1 MALKKFFLRQ
11 NKLLQLFILAL
22 ILVFTSQIL
31 IGCGSSKQSADNVAY
46 ESKGEAP
53 TEDAYDQDAGMG
65 TASVIP
71 NDIERKIIQNVDLTI
86 KVDDVE
92 AIMGKIISLTSQND
106 GYIVN
111 SSLYKQEDSYSARLT
126 VKIPQEK
133 LTGTV
138 NTISDYGEVTNNET
152 YTEDVTEEYYDS
164 QARLKVLEA
173 KEVRLIALLDK
184 AANIPDIVTIESELG
199 NVRSEIEVI
208 KGRLQYLTNST
219 SFSTINISLRQAIP
233 GQLKAPQGTTGK
245 ALQGLIASL
254 NNMIDFGSNLIIFL
268 ITILPWLVI
277 LGLIY
282 SAVRWF
288 RNKRKNRND
297 SQ

>member
-1 MALKKFFLRQ
+1 MVYKSFLRQ
-11 NKLLQLFILAL
+11 NKLLLLFLLAL
-22 ILVFTSQIL
+22 LLVFTAQML
-31 IGCGSSKQSADNVAY
+31 AGCGNSKQAADNVAY
-46 ESKGEAP
+46 ESKSEAANETYTFQMP
-53 TEDAYDQDAGMG
+53 NMG
-65 TASVIP
+65 TAPVIP
-71 NDIERKIIQNVDLTI
+71 GDIERKIIQNVDLSL

-92 AIMGKIISLTSQND
+92 AVMDKIILLTSQND

-111 SSLYKQEDSYSARLT
+111 SSIYKQEDSYRASLT
-126 VKIPQEK
+126 IKIPQEK

-138 NTISDYGEVTNNET
+138 NTISDYGEVTNNDT
-152 YTEDVTEEYYDS
+152 YTEDVTEEYYDA

-219 SFSTINISLRQAIP
+219 SFSTININLRQAIP

-245 ALQGLIASL
+245 AWQGLIASL

-268 ITILPWLVI
+268 VTILPWLVVLVI
-277 LGLIY
+277 IY
-282 SAVRWF
+282 IAVRWI